1 MKIIY
6 YVEREGFFYKHF
18 IDFATLEDENVFK
31 DCIYVTKYHC
41 DYDYKYNKFKFELSN
56 KECLKNAIKNGIFK
70 KGIYKRKSQWDSDLY
85 LDESEQRL
93 KPPFERWF
101 DTYEE
106 ANNFINKY
114 NEDKKKELDIIQ
126 NMSEYDYSMMELN
139 KQLKIYKNLGLE
151 NKILEY
157 INDNHLQS
165 FELKIY
171 NGILKLKDTTCQVT
185 ANYDK
190 NTDMSTNI
198 CGIIDYK
205 NKRYFVPVDYVK
217 QINELSSGISK
228 FKKDKNKNKDILDKI
243 NNIKKKCINDKLYLY

>member
-6 YVEREGFFYKHF
+6 YVEKEGFFYKHF
-18 IDFATLEDENVFK
+18 IGFATLEDENVFK

-41 DYDYKYNKFKFELSN
+41 DYNKYNKYKFELSN

-70 KGIYKRKSQWDSDLY
+70 KGIYKKKSQWDSDLY

-114 NEDKKKELDIIQ
+114 NEDKNKELDIIQ

-139 KQLKIYKNLGLE
+139 KKLKIYKNLGLK

-165 FELKIY
+165 FELKIN
-171 NGILKLKDTTCQVT
+171 NGILKLKDITYQVT

-190 NTDMSTNI
+190 NTDMSTEI
-198 CGIIDYK
+198 CGIIYYE

-243 NNIKKKCINDKLYLY
+243 NNIKEKCINDKLYLY

>member
-6 YVEREGFFYKHF
+6 YVEKEGFFYKHF
-18 IDFATLEDENVFK
+18 IGFATLEDENVFK

-41 DYDYKYNKFKFELSN
+41 DYDYKYNKYKFELSN

-70 KGIYKRKSQWDSDLY
+70 KGIYKKKSQWDSDLY

-139 KQLKIYKNLGLE
+139 KKLKIYKNLGLE

-165 FELKIY
+165 FELKIN
-171 NGILKLKDTTCQVT
+171 NGILKLKDITCQVT

-190 NTDMSTNI
+190 NTDMSTEI
-198 CGIIDYK
+198 CGIIYYE

>member
-6 YVEREGFFYKHF
+6 YVEKEGFFYKHF
-18 IDFATLEDENVFK
+18 IGFATLEDENVFK
-31 DCIYVTKYHC
+31 DCVYVTKYHY
-41 DYDYKYNKFKFELSN
+41 DYDYKYNKCKFELSN
-56 KECLKNAIKNGIFK
+56 KEWLKNAIKNGIFK
-70 KGIYKRKSQWDSDLY
+70 KGIYKKKSQWDSALY
-85 LDESEQRL
+85 LDELEQRL

-139 KQLKIYKNLGLE
+139 KKLKIYKNLGLE
-151 NKILEY
+151 NKILKY

-165 FELKIY
+165 FELKTY
-171 NGILKLKDTTCQVT
+171 NGILRLKDTTCQVT

-190 NTDMSTNI
+190 NTDISTEI
-198 CGIIDYK
+198 CGIIYYE